1 MYKGGNAMDITV
13 RRFVEKDG
21 DAILSLG
28 KRERWE
34 TPVRRPEEYRQVL
47 RDSYTL
53 VAEADGAFAGYARAI
68 SDGLVTTFLCELL
81 VEPAFRKKG
90 VASWLVDAV
99 QAAFPLTRMD
109 LISDADGF
117 YRKNRFRKIGN
128 GFRRG
133 AGE

>member
-1 MYKGGNAMDITV
+1 MNKGGNAMDITV
-13 RRFVEKDG
+13 RRFAQEDG

-90 VASWLVDAV
+90 VASRLVDAV

-117 YRKNRFRKIGN
+117 NRKNRFRKIGN
-128 GFRRG
+128 GFLRG
-133 AGE
+133 AGD

>member
-1 MYKGGNAMDITV
+1 MDITV
-13 RRFVEKDG
+13 RRFAQEDG

-90 VASWLVDAV
+90 VASRLVDAV
-99 QAAFPLTRMD
+99 QAAFPLTRME
-109 LISDADGF
+109 
-117 YRKNRFRKIGN
+117 IG
-128 GFRRG
+128 RASCRDRVSKSV
-133 AGE
+133 

>member
-1 MYKGGNAMDITV
+1 MEITV
-13 RRFVEKDG
+13 RRFCAGDG
-21 DAILSLG
+21 DAVLALG
-28 KRERWE
+28 QRERWE
-34 TPVRRPEEYRQVL
+34 TPVKRPEEYRETLL
-47 RDSYTL
+47 RSFTL
-53 VAEADGAFAGYARAI
+53 VAEADGVFAGYARAI
-68 SDGLVTTFLCELL
+68 SDGVITTFLCELL

-90 VASWLVDAV
+90 VASRLVDAV

-128 GFRRG
+128 GFRRS